1 MTSRHQ
7 LKVDEGLRREWVLGS
22 SAGTI
27 VFIALG
33 VGKAFGRV
41 SNSSIHAKVVAW
53 SAALIILV
61 AGAYAIRHLA
71 NALGR
76 HLTRRSNLG
85 AGATLGLVVTGV
97 GYVILLFTLFGV
109 LGVSA
114 QHLLI
119 GAGLAGVILGIAA
132 QQSLGNI
139 FAAVV
144 LLVARPFVVGENIR
158 IRSGVVGV
166 LDVKVLGIGVTYVTV
181 RTEDGTLKI
190 PNSVVLASGIGRP
203 KPSGKPQSPVVPPT
217 SPPLDPKLADTG
229 IGSIGSETLE

>member
-1 MTSRHQ
+1 M
-7 LKVDEGLRREWVLGS
+7 LGS
-22 SAGTI
+22 IAGTI

-33 VGKAFGRV
+33 VGKAFGRI

-217 SPPLDPKLADTG
+217 SPPQDPKLADTG